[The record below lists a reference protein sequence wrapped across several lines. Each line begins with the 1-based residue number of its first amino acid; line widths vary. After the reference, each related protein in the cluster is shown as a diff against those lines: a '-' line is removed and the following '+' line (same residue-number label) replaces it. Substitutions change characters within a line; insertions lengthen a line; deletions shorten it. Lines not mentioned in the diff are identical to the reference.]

1 MRRKLTKRTI
11 EAVAPGARDLF
22 VWDTELPGFGV
33 KVTPHGARI
42 YVLQYSR
49 AGRDRR
55 VTIGRHGVD
64 VTADEARGEAEILRG
79 LIRTGH
85 DPAAERASA
94 RSMPTLA
101 ELSAAWLTEYAKP
114 KKKASSIAEDRR
126 LLDKHL
132 LPKLGHLKVSALTRA
147 DVERLQRSVSVQ
159 KQPRRRSAG
168 GKEMIEQPT
177 PIRANRCLA
186 LLSTMLNYAE
196 RKGLLPPG
204 ANPCRH
210 VERFPERQR
219 ERFLSEAEIARLGA
233 VLTEAAQLGEH
244 ASVVAALRLL
254 IFTGCRLGEI
264 LTLQWDDVDTERG
277 CLRLRDSK
285 SGPRGVTLG
294 APALEVLAGLSR
306 LDGNPY
312 VLPGARDGGHYV
324 ALQKAWRRL
333 RAKAKLDDVRI
344 HDLRHSFASVGAGSG
359 ESLLIIGRLLGHSQ
373 ASTTERYA
381 HLADDP
387 VRAAADRIGARIA
400 AAMRGGKAEVVAL
413 PRRAK

>member
-1 MRRKLTKRTI
+1 
-11 EAVAPGARDLF
+11 
-22 VWDTELPGFGV
+22 
-33 KVTPHGARI
+33 
-42 YVLQYSR
+42 
-49 AGRDRR
+49 
-55 VTIGRHGVD
+55 
-64 VTADEARGEAEILRG
+64 
-79 LIRTGH
+79 
-85 DPAAERASA
+85 
-94 RSMPTLA
+94 
-101 ELSAAWLTEYAKP
+101 
-114 KKKASSIAEDRR
+114 
-126 LLDKHL
+126 
-132 LPKLGHLKVSALTRA
+132 
-147 DVERLQRSVSVQ
+147 
-159 KQPRRRSAG
+159 
-168 GKEMIEQPT
+168 MIEQPT

>member
-1 MRRKLTKRTI
+1 MRRKLTKRTV

-33 KVTPHGARI
+33 KVTPHGGRI

-49 AGRDRR
+49 DGRDRR
-55 VTIGRHGVD
+55 VTIGRHGID
-64 VTADEARGEAEILRG
+64 VTVEQARGEAEILRG
-79 LIRTGH
+79 LIRTGR

-94 RSMPTLA
+94 RAMPTLA
-101 ELSAAWLTEYAKP
+101 ELSTAWLTDYAKP
-114 KKKASSIAEDRR
+114 KKKASSIVEDRR

-132 LPKLGHLKVSALTRA
+132 LPKLGHLKVSTLTRA
-147 DVERLQRSVSVQ
+147 DVERLQRSVSVR
-159 KQPRRRSAG
+159 KQPRRRSAT
-168 GKEMIEQPT
+168 GKETIEQPT

-186 LLSTMLNYAE
+186 LLSTMLNFAE

-210 VERFPERQR
+210 VERFPERKR
-219 ERFLSEAEIARLGA
+219 SRFLSEAELARLGA
-233 VLTEAAQLGEH
+233 VLAEAERLAEH
-244 ASVVAALRLL
+244 PSVIAALRLL

-285 SGPRGVTLG
+285 SGPRSVTLG
-294 APALEVLAGLSR
+294 APALAVLASLPP
-306 LDGNPY
+306 LEGNPY
-312 VLPGARDGGHYV
+312 VLPGARAGGHYV

-333 RAKAKLDDVRI
+333 RAEAGLEDVRI

-387 VRAAADRIGARIA
+387 MKAAADRISERIA
-400 AAMRGGKAEVVAL
+400 AAMQGSKAEVVAL
-413 PRRAK
+413 PRRSK